1 MDNINHITTKLAGS
15 DFLNC
20 DKFSNLEDLEAFTTQ
35 KVRNILQEWLES
47 SEDSL
52 PKPQTRCRECG
63 NFANYVS
70 KRVGFIQSRFGLL
83 RYKRAYYVC
92 PHCHQSTCP
101 LDERLDPIESLSR
114 LRSKLADG
122 KSLLVAEI
130 AKDWGL
136 GSLQVVP
143 SITSNEIIPENASA
157 GIIEPNQEPD
167 PYGSHLW
174 GAA

>member
-1 MDNINHITTKLAGS
+1 MNNINHSTTKFTGS
-15 DFLNC
+15 VTLNK
-20 DKFSNLEDLEAFTTQ
+20 DKFTNIRDLEASTMQ
-35 KVRNILQEWLES
+35 AVRNILQEWLES

-63 NFANYVS
+63 EFANYVS
-70 KRVGFIQSRFGLL
+70 KRAGFIQSRFGLL

-92 PHCHQSTCP
+92 PHCHLSTCP
-101 LDERLDPIESLSR
+101 LDERLDPIQSLAR

-136 GSLQVVP
+136 GSLQAVP
-143 SITSNEIIPENASA
+143 SITSTEINLENASA
-157 GIIEPNQEPD
+157 GIIEPNQEHD